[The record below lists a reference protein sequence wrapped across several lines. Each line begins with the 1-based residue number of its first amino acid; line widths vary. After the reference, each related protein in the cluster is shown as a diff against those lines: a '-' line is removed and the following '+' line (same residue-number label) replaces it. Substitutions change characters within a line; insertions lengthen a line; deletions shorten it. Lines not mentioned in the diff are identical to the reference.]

1 MISIQNIEEDKN
13 IDWIIEDEFKINYNF
28 EKMEFS
34 IYRLNWLTNNWD
46 KKSCKLEK
54 IIDMELWIDN
64 SSIEI
69 FINEGE
75 KVFSSRIYRK
85 HEKIS
90 ISGNLCGELIAKN
103 IDR

>member
-1 MISIQNIEEDKN
+1 MYKV
-13 IDWIIEDEFKINYNF
+13 ID
-28 EKMEFS
+28 
-34 IYRLNWLTNNWD
+34 
-46 KKSCKLEK
+46 LES
-54 IIDMELWIDN
+54 WIDN

-69 FINEGE
+69 FIKKKK